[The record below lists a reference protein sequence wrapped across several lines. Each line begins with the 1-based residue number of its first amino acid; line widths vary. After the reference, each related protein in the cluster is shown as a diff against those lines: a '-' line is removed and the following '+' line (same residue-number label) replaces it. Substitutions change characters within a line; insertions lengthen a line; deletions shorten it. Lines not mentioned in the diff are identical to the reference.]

1 MKKNAKLNIIL
12 ISSVL
17 LDSETLQKYEG
28 VINLIWS
35 VFLGFWTDHVNE
47 WGVALPMSEAY
58 SDPYKVTKVERLA
71 KLVNGY

>member
-1 MKKNAKLNIIL
+1 MIIYNKVLDIKQDWRIICLVLKQRVFRAAL
-12 ISSVL
+12 IH
-17 LDSETLQKYEG
+17 
-28 VINLIWS
+28 
-35 VFLGFWTDHVNE
+35 GFWTDHGNE

>member
-1 MKKNAKLNIIL
+1 MKKKAKLNIIL

-17 LDSETLQKYEG
+17 LETETLQKFEG

-35 VFLGFWTDHVNE
+35 VFLSFWTDHGNE
-47 WGVALPMSEAY
+47 WGIALPMSEVY
-58 SDPYKVTKVERLA
+58 SDLYKIVKVERLA